1 MPAYKTGDLV
11 HIPQAVTLVDCDTH
25 PMSDP
30 QLTIP
35 LAVHE
40 TRKPEIGVVVET
52 AAHGYMRIFCSGRHW
67 SVKDQSVYFL
77 RGADND

>member
-11 HIPQAVTLVDCDTH
+11 HIPQAVTLVDCDSDL
-25 PMSDP
+25 MSDP

-35 LAVHE
+35 LSVHE
-40 TRKPEIGVVVET
+40 TKKPEIGVVVET
-52 AAHGYMRIFCSGRHW
+52 TDHGYMRVFCFGRHW

-77 RGADND
+77 SAARHD